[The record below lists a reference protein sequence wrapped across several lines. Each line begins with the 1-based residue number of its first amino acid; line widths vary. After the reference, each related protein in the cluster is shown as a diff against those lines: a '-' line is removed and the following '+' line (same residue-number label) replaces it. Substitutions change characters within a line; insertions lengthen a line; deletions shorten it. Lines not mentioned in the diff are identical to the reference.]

1 MAFSRPHSLVA
12 VTPDD
17 PAYEIRPSHWNEN
30 HVPAGADV
38 GGIPY
43 CPTATTETTSANLTY
58 TETSGPRLQVGSG
71 TGTSA
76 GWVLGY
82 SGATGNAI
90 LWNTN
95 GGDTNTAF
103 TLKSDGNSTYL
114 NAPASTLA
122 LRTANTTKLSILIT
136 AGYGASITAGTATTD
151 VQALSATQTWNAA
164 GVTFTGIKYT
174 ITDTASAAGSLAMQ
188 ILGGAA
194 GTTNLMSLTKNG
206 DWTLASATVFSAATS
221 FNIRR
226 GATDIVRFDGSLGA
240 ILEGGAVRIGS
251 TSTSISELS
260 AGLIGVGTG
269 AAASTAGSLSLT
281 NTTHAGYSQL
291 TEMTAPAGAANS
303 ARLFTQDNGAGKT
316 QLMVIFG
323 SGAAQQI
330 AIEA

>member
-1 MAFSRPHSLVA
+1 MAFARAHALVA

-17 PAYEIRPSHWNEN
+17 PAYEIKPSNWNAD
-30 HVPAGADV
+30 HALSGADV

-151 VQALSATQTWNAA
+151 VQALSATQTVNAA
-164 GVTFTGIKYT
+164 GVAFKSFKYSVT
-174 ITDTASAAGSLAMQ
+174 YTASAAGTLHSEWN
-188 ILGGAA
+188 GGAA
-194 GTTNLMSLTKNG
+194 G
-206 DWTLASATVFSAATS
+206 A
-221 FNIRR
+221 
-226 GATDIVRFDGSLGA
+226 
-240 ILEGGAVRIGS
+240 
-251 TSTSISELS
+251 
-260 AGLIGVGTG
+260 
-269 AAASTAGSLSLT
+269 
-281 NTTHAGYSQL
+281 
-291 TEMTAPAGAANS
+291 
-303 ARLFTQDNGAGKT
+303 T
-316 QLMVIFG
+316 QLMAITKEGALAHIGIAFGSLPTGVAGMVAYITDSSTATWGATIAG
-323 SGAAQQI
+323 SGANKVLGWFNGTNWTVAG
-330 AIEA
+330 A